1 MMKEIDN
8 KAQNLHSI
16 YFASLQLGD
25 LLQLNKIDMWCNDGV
40 CYARVELPSI
50 ASNLVTLTISSLRE
64 MVNAPTA
71 PSKFIHL
78 KHLCIHLGGVKLSP
92 AYDYFFLASFI
103 DASPSLE
110 TFSLN
115 LPQEPMEDGW
125 GFGCSS
131 DLRQMPQYR
140 HHNFQSF
147 EITGFGSAKS
157 LVELTCYI
165 LESTTSLQC
174 VTLDTTLL
182 GAFKCSESKSKKC
195 FSVTRGTIIEV
206 QKALLAIKTYI
217 KKKVPATV
225 QLTVVE
231 PCRLCHASEL

>member
-1 MMKEIDN
+1 
-8 KAQNLHSI
+8 
-16 YFASLQLGD
+16 
-25 LLQLNKIDMWCNDGV
+25 
-40 CYARVELPSI
+40 
-50 ASNLVTLTISSLRE
+50 
-64 MVNAPTA
+64 
-71 PSKFIHL
+71 
-78 KHLCIHLGGVKLSP
+78 
-92 AYDYFFLASFI
+92 
-103 DASPSLE
+103 
-110 TFSLN
+110 
-115 LPQEPMEDGW
+115 MEDDW